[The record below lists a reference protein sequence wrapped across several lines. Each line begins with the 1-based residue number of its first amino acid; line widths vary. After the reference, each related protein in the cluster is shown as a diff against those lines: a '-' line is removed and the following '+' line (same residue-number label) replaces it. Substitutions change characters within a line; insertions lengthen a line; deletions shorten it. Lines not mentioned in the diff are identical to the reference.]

1 MLDEG
6 DLVEAF
12 AILKLLADGED
23 VSCYRDDSR
32 RLVSK
37 FRNKWLNK
45 NKCRCP
51 KCDPNSPE
59 IYYKEDA
66 DA

>member
-1 MLDEG
+1 MIEG

-32 RLVSK
+32 RLVSL
-37 FRNKWLNK
+37 FRKAWLANQL
-45 NKCRCP
+45 NF
-51 KCDPNSPE
+51 
-59 IYYKEDA
+59 KENTRENIDE
-66 DA
+66 